1 MLLETERLSLREMT
15 QADYP
20 SLCRILQDEQVM
32 YAYEGAFSD
41 AEIQEW
47 LDRQISRYQKWQFG
61 LWAVILKETGEL
73 IGQCGHIYAAI
84 PFDPGVRYRHSIAN
98 GDPLRSGVGIADD

>member
-73 IGQCGHIYAAI
+73 IGQCGLTMQPWKSI
-84 PFDPGVRYRHSIAN
+84 PAGLLAPRLCHRGRRGVQ
-98 GDPLRSGVGIADD
+98 GICL